1 MVSRRGNVRHA
12 VQGSLISS
20 VPVLGDGVLLVLH
33 SSVII
38 LPADRGLAVLL
49 SDLRD
54 SIDKVHVV
62 VMSRHVGLIAA
73 HMDIHG
79 GRDLGNLTEH
89 LVNEDIGILVAALQR
104 GPAHIPALIGLGV
117 VIAVGMGLAVLG
129 GVQHGH
135 GNQSRPGVGR
145 HIKLG
150 NDLHVPLCGVGHDV
164 LELLLGI
171 VSGSHAIVVTGGGS
185 TQLRQVAEV
194 HGIAVLVHHIG
205 VILDLQAPAL
215 VITQV
220 HVQLVD
226 LILGHVVDLS
236 LYLFYRE
243 KMAGHIQVHTTIP
256 ISGLVRNVRTGSGPG
271 HVADQRVALDL
282 AGEHLAQRL
291 QAVIHAACALG
302 GDGHTVCGDGQLI
315 AFLLCH
321 SLTIQADD
329 DISALAFLTLDHRQV
344 IAGGLAEFRGH
355 HFGRV
360 CRLLI
365 GLGQDKAGLR
375 LQGKVSLGL
384 LILLG
389 QRNDGTSIILLPCCQ
404 GLCTLGRQSGR
415 PQRHGCQAQ
424 QHRS

>member
-1 MVSRRGNVRHA
+1 M
-12 VQGSLISS
+12 
-20 VPVLGDGVLLVLH
+20 
-33 SSVII
+33 
-38 LPADRGLAVLL
+38 
-49 SDLRD
+49 
-54 SIDKVHVV
+54 
-62 VMSRHVGLIAA
+62 GLIAA
-73 HMDIHG
+73 YMDVDR
-79 GRDLGNLTEH
+79 GRNLGHLTED
-89 LVNEDIGILVAALQR
+89 LINEDVGVLVAALQR

-135 GNQSRPGVGR
+135 GYQSCPGVGR
-145 HIKLG
+145 HIKFG
-150 NDLHVPLCGVGHDV
+150 DNLHVALRSVGHDV
-164 LELLLGI
+164 LELLLG
-171 VSGSHAIVVTGGGS
+171 VVAGLHPVVVTGSGS
-185 TQLRQVAEV
+185 AQLRQIAEV
-194 HGIAVLVHHIG
+194 HGIAVLIHHIG
-205 VILDLQAPAL
+205 VVLNLQAPAL
-215 VITQV
+215 VVAQV

-226 LILGHVVDLS
+226 LILGHVVDLA
-236 LYLFYRE
+236 LHFIHRE
-243 KMAGHIQVHTTIP
+243 EVAGHVQLHAAVAV
-256 ISGLVRNVRTGSGPG
+256 SGCVRDIGTGSGPG

-389 QRNDGTSIILLPCCQ
+389 QRNDGTSTILLPCC
-404 GLCTLGRQSGR
+404 
-415 PQRHGCQAQ
+415 
-424 QHRS
+424 

>member
-1 MVSRRGNVRHA
+1 M
-12 VQGSLISS
+12 
-20 VPVLGDGVLLVLH
+20 
-33 SSVII
+33 
-38 LPADRGLAVLL
+38 
-49 SDLRD
+49 
-54 SIDKVHVV
+54 
-62 VMSRHVGLIAA
+62 
-73 HMDIHG
+73 
-79 GRDLGNLTEH
+79 
-89 LVNEDIGILVAALQR
+89 
-104 GPAHIPALIGLGV
+104 
-117 VIAVGMGLAVLG
+117 
-129 GVQHGH
+129 
-135 GNQSRPGVGR
+135 GR

-164 LELLLGI
+164 LKLLLGI

-389 QRNDGTSIILLPCCQ
+389 QRNDGTSTILLPCCQ